1 MTPGDVIEALG
12 RGMGR
17 AHRQGGRAW
26 RLSDRRASIA
36 GELRRIG
43 RLLGRRGIFVADDGN
58 LSARCPDGTIW
69 ITARGVR
76 KDALRPGDVVRVA
89 MDGARLEG
97 SSEPSSEIHLH
108 LGIYSWRPDV
118 GAVIHAHPPFATGFA
133 AAGVEIREDALAEA
147 AVALG
152 RVPVVPYRTP
162 GMQEAG
168 EIVRPYLAMHRALL
182 LGKPR
187 GSYAWP
193 RSRGCVPPHG
203 AARTCR
209 SHAS

>member
-1 MTPGDVIEALG
+1 M
-12 RGMGR
+12 
-17 AHRQGGRAW
+17 
-26 RLSDRRASIA
+26 ASEGSTA
-36 GELRRIG
+36 SLADELRRIG

-58 LSARCPDGTIW
+58 LSARCPDGSVW

-76 KDALRPGDVVRVA
+76 KDALLRGDLVRVA
-89 MDGARLEG
+89 ADGTRLEG
-97 SSEPSSEIHLH
+97 SSEPSSEIFLH

-162 GMQEAG
+162 GQREAG

-182 LGKPR
+182 LGN
-187 GSYAWP
+187 
-193 RSRGCVPPHG
+193 HG
-203 AARTCR
+203 AVTLGRDLEDACRRMERLEHVARTVLTARLLGGVCPLTR
-209 SHAS
+209 EQREALGH

>member
-1 MTPGDVIEALG
+1 MAPE
-12 RGMGR
+12 
-17 AHRQGGRAW
+17 
-26 RLSDRRASIA
+26 DRRASIA

-97 SSEPSSEIHLH
+97 SSEPSSEMHLH

-162 GMQEAG
+162 GMKEAG

-182 LGKPR
+182 LGN
-187 GSYAWP
+187 
-193 RSRGCVPPHG
+193 HG
-203 AARTCR
+203 AVTLGRDLEDACRRMERLEHVARTVLTARLLGGVCPLTR
-209 SHAS
+209 EQREALGH